1 MENLLEEFKQRFNK
15 TEERVSQLE
24 DKIVEINKFE

>member
-1 MENLLEEFKQRFNK
+1 MENLLEELKQRFNK